1 MKVSVD
7 VGYVDVDVGYVDVD
21 VELDDIDTE
30 DLISEIE
37 SRGLTVL
44 EDNDPRLE
52 APELSKYEIT
62 ILKKLILDQNPAVGS
77 ELYFIHDMLAR
88 S

>member
-1 MKVSVD
+1 MRVSVD
-7 VGYVDVDVGYVDVD
+7 VGYVDVDVNFSDF
-21 VELDDIDTE
+21 DTE

-44 EDNDPRLE
+44 EDNDPRLK
-52 APELSKYEIT
+52 APELSKDEIS